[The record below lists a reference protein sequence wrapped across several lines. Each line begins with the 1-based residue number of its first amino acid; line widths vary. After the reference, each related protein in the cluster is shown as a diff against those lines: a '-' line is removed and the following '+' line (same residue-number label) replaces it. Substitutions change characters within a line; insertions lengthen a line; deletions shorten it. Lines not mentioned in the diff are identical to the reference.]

1 MDIDVE
7 HSIIRDKAEYLL
19 SLISHF
25 AERNGLNKM
34 QAYRYIKRFGGIK
47 LVDEHYNIM
56 HTLSFDEA
64 LDSLTHYLNRQGGA
78 ITLNYNTAAI
88 LKSRR

>member
-1 MDIDVE
+1 MPKQPLDKSTMDIDVE

-78 ITLNYNTAAI
+78 IT
-88 LKSRR
+88 

>member
-1 MDIDVE
+1 MPKQPLDKSTMDIVVE

-25 AERNGLNKM
+25 AKRNGLNKM

-78 ITLNYNTAAI
+78 IT
-88 LKSRR
+88 